1 MPPHVHRCNRRYADD
16 TECGAFAIRG
26 FGPGDGQRGE
36 TRWACSKHVA
46 IADEWHRVTYRRPVQ
61 AHDVP
66 VERSP
71 QAVSGGAS
79 GTGDLFGG

>member
-26 FGPGDGQRGE
+26 FGPGDGQTGE

-46 IADEWHRVTYRRPVQ
+46 IADEWHRVTYRQPVQ
-61 AHDVP
+61 AHAP
-66 VERSP
+66 REQRP
-71 QAVSGGAS
+71 EAAMAGGAMRS
-79 GTGDLFGG
+79 GVP